1 MSKKKYIINSFFA
14 GCGGLDLGFEQ
25 AGFHVAWANEFDPH
39 CRATY
44 IRNHPNTDFV
54 LGDICKINPNTI
66 PDCDGFIGG
75 PPCQSWSVGGKQ
87 KGLDDERGQLFLKY
101 IELINA
107 KKPKFF
113 VIENVKGILDDKFK
127 NVFEDFVNKLDSA
140 GYDVQWAL
148 LDAVNY
154 RIPQNRER
162 VFFVG
167 FRKELDITFNFPS
180 PTCVEPITLEQA
192 IGDITKEPN
201 RFSGDMTKGSDKR
214 VDKDIQYP
222 NHDVLSSKFGSFYYK
237 GNRRRGWQQPSFTIN
252 ATAEFAPLHP
262 SSPKMMYYGHENWNF
277 QKDKLEEYRR
287 LSVRECARIQ
297 TFPDSFIF
305 DYDNIKDA
313 YKMIGNAV
321 PPRLGNE
328 IAKSILN
335 AFNRL
340 EAFSTSHKYTEEQT
354 SASVLVGYYKG
365 DGHKQLILSNRL
377 YYVRSDGRTGSIFKN
392 DCSMTPKYLLLH
404 YGNKASI
411 YELDAEEPVL
421 ATGTFLKTL
430 GFNSNGEMYL
440 CFNLKDSQSRTIKEL
455 GGDLPDLNYD
465 RNNYAPYFTTLG
477 KTICKLY

>member
-1 MSKKKYIINSFFA
+1 MNVVSFFA

-25 AGFHVAWANEFDPH
+25 AGFHVIWANEFEPH
-39 CRATY
+39 CCATY
-44 IRNHPNTDFV
+44 IRNHPNTNFV
-54 LGDICKINPNTI
+54 LCDICKINPDSI
-66 PDCDGFIGG
+66 PDSDGFIGG

-87 KGLDDERGQLFLKY
+87 KGLDDERGQLFLRY
-101 IELINA
+101 IELIKT

-127 NVFEDFVNKLDSA
+127 NVFKDFINRLDCA

-201 RFSGDMTKGSDKR
+201 LFSGGRMKDSAKS
-214 VDKDIQYP
+214 VDKNNQYP
-222 NHDVLSSKFGSFYYK
+222 NHDVLSSKFGSFYYR

-262 SSPKMMYYGHENWNF
+262 SSPKMMYYGRENWNF
-277 QKDKLEEYRR
+277 QKDKMQEYRR

-305 DYDNIKDA
+305 NYDNIKDA

-328 IAKSILN
+328 IAKSIFNALN
-335 AFNRL
+335 HLDVSA
-340 EAFSTSHKYTEEQT
+340 TIQKHTEGQT

-365 DGHKQLILSNRL
+365 DGHKRLILTNKL
-377 YYVRSDGRTGSIFKN
+377 YYVRSDGRKGSVFKKDFSVIPN
-392 DCSMTPKYLLLH
+392 YLLLH
-404 YGNKASI
+404 HKDKAEI
-411 YELDAEEPVL
+411 YVLESEEPIL
-421 ATGTFLKTL
+421 ADATYLKTL
-430 GFNSNGEMYL
+430 GFETTGETYL
-440 CFNLKDSQSRTIKEL
+440 CFRLESSEPKNISDL
-455 GGDLPDLNYD
+455 GVKTTHLEYDQRNYS
-465 RNNYAPYFTTLG
+465 PYFTTID
-477 KTICKLY
+477 KIIHTKV